1 MKSEKTKTILIIITA
16 IITAMLCIAVQM
28 IFFRTDNNVQNSE
41 QQGSTENETQ
51 NQSTNETIEM
61 PVDTVTSNAKVVLN

>member
-1 MKSEKTKTILIIITA
+1 
-16 IITAMLCIAVQM
+16 MLCIAVQM
-28 IFFRTDNNVQNSE
+28 IFFITFNNVQNSE

-61 PVDTVTSNAKVVLN
+61 PVDTVTSNATVVLN